1 MDLNDIVIY
10 LARFAVLL
18 FILPMHEFAHAFAAY
33 KNGDYTAKLSG
44 RYTLNPIKHFDP
56 IGLVCFLIA
65 GFGWAKPVPVNPY
78 NFKNYKKGCFWV
90 SIAGVLTNYILAFI
104 FYPLYILAATYL
116 PFSNYLAR
124 LIIYIFYFGF
134 MFDLSFAV
142 FNLIPV
148 YPLDGFRLVDTF
160 AKKRGN
166 IYQFL
171 RTKGNLVLFGLIILS
186 NVASR
191 APSLAFL
198 DIFGYLMDFSVA
210 LFNNKFSIRC

>member
-1 MDLNDIVIY
+1 
-10 LARFAVLL
+10 
-18 FILPMHEFAHAFAAY
+18 
-33 KNGDYTAKLSG
+33 
-44 RYTLNPIKHFDP
+44 
-56 IGLVCFLIA
+56 
-65 GFGWAKPVPVNPY
+65 
-78 NFKNYKKGCFWV
+78 
-90 SIAGVLTNYILAFI
+90 
-104 FYPLYILAATYL
+104 
-116 PFSNYLAR
+116 
-124 LIIYIFYFGF
+124 
-134 MFDLSFAV
+134 MFDLSFVV

-198 DIFGYLMDFSVA
+198 DIFGYLMDFSVEVIGYPIA
-210 LFNNKFSIRC
+210 TFWNFIFSLVG